1 MQSLQHL
8 YKIAMY
14 LRVQRLGQA
23 AYAYSFSEEENI
35 ESWQAHLLVE
45 ELMIWA
51 NSTVAAYIYKRMASY
66 AVLRRQAGPDAHEL
80 NELQSLHGQAIRH
93 SVGMST
99 QGTGDS
105 LAPMVIPHSTLLEIQ
120 NAIASNDAVKIQR
133 LLTSDSHYPQLA
145 TAAGRMMTISQRAE
159 YVCGYSLSDQQAASN
174 SSLFR
179 HHSLCLDYYTHFT
192 SPIRRYCDVVVQRLL
207 LSILN
212 QSECSYTA
220 QELDAL
226 CRHFNIRFR
235 GAKQFETAVKQLKFA
250 QQFGESCEETR
261 AYVCRNKNTFEV
273 IFPELKYKSCL
284 KRENAEFHL
293 STLVCEKDK
302 VEPELLKWKVFM
314 FSFSGN
320 DFILNNSQFC
330 RVEEVPSGVKPD
342 TASLPITMTVF
353 YKEET
358 EYEADLEYTTS
369 YSTNDDSE
377 NDSYSET
384 TEDQER
390 LLKLQLCAAQTQ
402 QVVDVD
408 PKKWQSIIQKVDN
421 LTEDTI
427 QKLSTTLQ
435 EAQPLQTQQSSLA
448 HDPTTVKRFRESPI
462 VKYEVICKLGS
473 NSIVPVWLGQ
483 TMLKE
488 PILSPCLQLMEV
500 APELRICLQHNR
512 HPAECF
518 SDPQLSQLSLKGDI
532 QITERIH
539 LLMGESVFS

>member
-1 MQSLQHL
+1 
-8 YKIAMY
+8 
-14 LRVQRLGQA
+14 
-23 AYAYSFSEEENI
+23 
-35 ESWQAHLLVE
+35 
-45 ELMIWA
+45 
-51 NSTVAAYIYKRMASY
+51 
-66 AVLRRQAGPDAHEL
+66 
-80 NELQSLHGQAIRH
+80 
-93 SVGMST
+93 
-99 QGTGDS
+99 
-105 LAPMVIPHSTLLEIQ
+105 
-120 NAIASNDAVKIQR
+120 
-133 LLTSDSHYPQLA
+133 
-145 TAAGRMMTISQRAE
+145 
-159 YVCGYSLSDQQAASN
+159 
-174 SSLFR
+174 
-179 HHSLCLDYYTHFT
+179 
-192 SPIRRYCDVVVQRLL
+192 
-207 LSILN
+207 
-212 QSECSYTA
+212 
-220 QELDAL
+220 
-226 CRHFNIRFR
+226 
-235 GAKQFETAVKQLKFA
+235 
-250 QQFGESCEETR
+250 
-261 AYVCRNKNTFEV
+261 
-273 IFPELKYKSCL
+273 
-284 KRENAEFHL
+284 
-293 STLVCEKDK
+293 
-302 VEPELLKWKVFM
+302 
-314 FSFSGN
+314 
-320 DFILNNSQFC
+320 
-330 RVEEVPSGVKPD
+330 
-342 TASLPITMTVF
+342 MTVF